1 MSKLVA
7 KVSKINSL
15 DNLNIVEFDFFGK
28 TLKMMSLG
36 FSSDIQIGTKVNLC
50 VKPTNV
56 AIAKN
61 LSGEI
66 SLSNQLFAT
75 IENIENGELL
85 SSILLKIEDCYLESI
100 ITKDSSSKMNL
111 KKNDNVLVLIK
122 ASNLSIEEVLND

>member
-36 FSSDIQIGTKVNLC
+36 LNSDIQIGTKVNLC